1 MIGGKNMDE
10 YTLYLDESKTGN
22 YNTITKM
29 QEDPLF
35 VIAGIIVK
43 NSYHDTILSEQINS
57 LKCSIWNRCDND
69 LLFKEHILHELEMSR
84 AFTHKTKQLKF
95 EYNKVFKNKHI
106 YNYTYDMMSN
116 IIENADIV
124 IIGAG
129 VMEKELQLMH
139 LRQEL
144 NDELSIC
151 MNIII
156 ENYYHF
162 LCAVDGI
169 GTICYESMPENQ
181 NAKIQKRYQII
192 RNTGTMFYPAKAINK
207 RVKGIEFKNKL
218 DNIIGLQVAD
228 FIPNAIG
235 RHILNKVYNNKQ
247 RNVYYPIIESKL
259 YDGSIGKIERFG
271 IKKIP

>member
-1 MIGGKNMDE
+1 
-10 YTLYLDESKTGN
+10 
-22 YNTITKM
+22 
-29 QEDPLF
+29 
-35 VIAGIIVK
+35 
-43 NSYHDTILSEQINS
+43 
-57 LKCSIWNRCDND
+57 
-69 LLFKEHILHELEMSR
+69 
-84 AFTHKTKQLKF
+84 
-95 EYNKVFKNKHI
+95 
-106 YNYTYDMMSN
+106 
-116 IIENADIV
+116 
-124 IIGAG
+124 
-129 VMEKELQLMH
+129 MEEELQLMH
-139 LRQEL
+139 LSQEL

-235 RHILNKVYNNKQ
+235 RHILNKAYNNKQ
-247 RNVYYPIIESKL
+247 RNVYYPIIENKL